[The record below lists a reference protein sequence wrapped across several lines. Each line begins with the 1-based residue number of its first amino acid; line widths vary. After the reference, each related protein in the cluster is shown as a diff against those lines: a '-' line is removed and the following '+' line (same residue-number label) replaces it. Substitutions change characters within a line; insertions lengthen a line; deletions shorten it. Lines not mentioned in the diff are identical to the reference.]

1 MLKANDF
8 ERIEGGALIR
18 VQIWSNVKRESKIY
32 IRNKKGVEEKAC
44 SLRREVYNVRLKQK
58 LK

>member
-18 VQIWSNVKRESKIY
+18 VQIWSNVDKVKFTSGI
-32 IRNKKGVEEKAC
+32 KKG
-44 SLRREVYNVRLKQK
+44 LKK
-58 LK
+58 RHAV